1 MTVVTKVPVPV
12 TVAVH
17 WLVCPDCTAVGV
29 HERVTAVMVPVLLLL
44 PPPHAQMPRSSEQ
57 ETMKTRK
64 RKPSPR
70 RAYEIS
76 VEAANDYLN
85 DK

>member
-1 MTVVTKVPVPV
+1 
-12 TVAVH
+12 
-17 WLVCPDCTAVGV
+17 
-29 HERVTAVMVPVLLLL
+29 MVPVLLLL